1 MLLDILTIV
10 VVAYV
15 GSNLVV
21 SFRRSWQAGA
31 RRRIAEL
38 LRGVRPHH
46 FLLAVPGM
54 VGVFVTL
61 IVLFQVPPLQFGWW
75 TAIGGQGNVAFGTT
89 ERTAGTVLG
98 WLIPL
103 VFIVLLLPALPLLVD
118 REERGFRLGAED
130 WSFRR
135 RGWMGLRFGLLH
147 LIAGIPI
154 AAALAISVGGWWFTW
169 VYLRAYRR
177 SDGDRRVALD
187 ESTRVHLAY
196 DYLIIALVLLAVTLG
211 A

>member
-1 MLLDILTIV
+1 MLLDVLTIV

-15 GSNLVV
+15 GANLVT
-21 SFRRSWQAGA
+21 SLRRSRHAAA
-31 RRRIAEL
+31 RQRMVEV
-38 LRGVRPHH
+38 LRGLRPRH
-46 FLLAVPGM
+46 FLLALPGL
-54 VGVFVTL
+54 VGVFAAL
-61 IVLFQVPPLQFGWW
+61 LVLYQVPPLRFGWW

-89 ERTAGTVLG
+89 ERTAGTTLG

-103 VFIVLLLPALPLLVD
+103 AFILLLLPALPLLVD

-135 RGWMGLRFGLLH
+135 RAWAGLRFGLFH

-169 VYLRAYRR
+169 VYLRAERR
-177 SDGDRRVALD
+177 GGPRAGLD
-187 ESTRVHLAY
+187 ASTRVHLAY
-196 DYLIIALVLLAVTLG
+196 DYLIIAVVLLAIVT
-211 A
+211 AP